1 MRRDDAGSGARPR
14 DLLGASAQA
23 WTLVAAGPNPGAR
36 PTPAPVEYRRRAAAR
51 PSVGSVMTIVAAVA
65 AVWWVAAVTGFAAG
79 LVGALLQPRLQRR
92 RATSPDLPPVSLI
105 LPVKLVNPG
114 FERAQASAFG
124 QDYPGYEVLVGAAEA
139 RSPALEAMGRIA
151 AREGAEVPTRTLRS
165 LATNAVSPKL
175 NTLSAPLAAAA
186 HDVVVTKDSNITLPP
201 RALRD
206 LLASLTPGVGLVCAV
221 PVAVRAETPAGR
233 IEAVLINRDA
243 RLLLTASAAGK
254 GYGVGKVMA
263 FRRADLARVGGVAA
277 LGYTIAEDTAL
288 SRALGAAGLR
298 TVFAAATVEQEIGA
312 RSLRDVHAR
321 QARWAVIR
329 RAEEPITFALEPL
342 ACPLPAALAGGL
354 AAPSLGLGFGSGFLA
369 TLLAWYAAEVAVT
382 ALKGWEV
389 RPWTP
394 AAFLG
399 RDGVLLAAWAM
410 AWTTREVTWAG
421 RRQDVR
427 DVLRRP
433 PATRR

>member
-1 MRRDDAGSGARPR
+1 
-14 DLLGASAQA
+14 
-23 WTLVAAGPNPGAR
+23 
-36 PTPAPVEYRRRAAAR
+36 
-51 PSVGSVMTIVAAVA
+51 MTIVAWVA
-65 AVWWVAAVTGFAAG
+65 AVWWVAAVVVFAGG
-79 LVGALLQPRLQRR
+79 LVGALSQPRIQRR
-92 RATSPDLPPVSLI
+92 RATASDTPPVSLV

-114 FERAQASAFG
+114 FERAQRSAFV
-124 QDYPGYEVLVGAAEA
+124 QDYPAYEVLVGAAEA
-139 RSPALEAMGRIA
+139 RSPALDAMGAMMEDVAGRVP
-151 AREGAEVPTRTLRS
+151 ARALRS
-165 LATNAVSPKL
+165 SASAALSPKL
-175 NTLSAPLAAAA
+175 NTLTAPLAAVA

-221 PVAVRAETPAGR
+221 PVAVRAASLAGR

-263 FRRADLARVGGVAA
+263 FRRADLARAGGVAA

-288 SRALGAAGLR
+288 SRALGSIGLR
-298 TVFAAATVEQEIGA
+298 TVFSAATVEQEIGA

-329 RAEEPITFALEPL
+329 RAEEPATFALEPL

-354 AAPSLGLGFGSGFLA
+354 AAPLLGSGFIFNFVA
-369 TLLAWYAAEVAVT
+369 TLLAWYALEVLVS
-382 ALKGWEV
+382 ALKGWEL

-394 AAFLG
+394 AAVLG

-421 RRQDVR
+421 GRQDVR

-433 PATRR
+433 PAAKP

>member
-1 MRRDDAGSGARPR
+1 M
-14 DLLGASAQA
+14 
-23 WTLVAAGPNPGAR
+23 TLV
-36 PTPAPVEYRRRAAAR
+36 
-51 PSVGSVMTIVAAVA
+51 SIAAVL
-65 AVWWVAAVTGFAAG
+65 WWVAAVAVFAAG
-79 LVGALLQPRLQRR
+79 LVGAILQPWLQRR
-92 RATSPDLPPVSLI
+92 RATAPEMPPVSLI

-114 FERAQASAFG
+114 FARAQASAFG
-124 QDYPGYEVLVGAAEA
+124 QDYPAYEVLVGAAEA
-139 RSPALEAMGRIA
+139 QSPALAAMGRIV
-151 AREGAEVPTRTLRS
+151 ARVNAETAIATRSLRS
-165 LATNAVSPKL
+165 LATAAVSPKL

-206 LLASLTPGVGLVCAV
+206 LMASLTPGVGLVCAV
-221 PVAVRAETPAGR
+221 PVAVRPETLAGR
-233 IEAVLINRDA
+233 MEAALINRDA

-263 FRRADLARVGGVAA
+263 FRRSDLARAGGVAA

-298 TVFAAATVEQEIGA
+298 TVFSAATVEQEIGA
-312 RSLRDVHAR
+312 RSLRDVYAR

-329 RAEEPITFALEPL
+329 RAEEPVTFAFEPL
-342 ACPLPAALAGGL
+342 ACPLPAAMAGGL
-354 AAPSLGLGFGSGFLA
+354 AAPLFGPSTWLGFAA
-369 TLLAWYAAEVAVT
+369 TLLAWYVAEVAVT
-382 ALKGWEV
+382 AAKGWEV

-394 AAFLG
+394 AAFIG

-410 AWTTREVTWAG
+410 AWTTREVSWAG
-421 RRQDVR
+421 GRQDVR

-433 PATRR
+433 PAIRR

>member
-1 MRRDDAGSGARPR
+1 M
-14 DLLGASAQA
+14 
-23 WTLVAAGPNPGAR
+23 TLVSI
-36 PTPAPVEYRRRAAAR
+36 AAAL
-51 PSVGSVMTIVAAVA
+51 
-65 AVWWVAAVTGFAAG
+65 WWVAAVVVFTAG
-79 LVGALLQPRLQRR
+79 LVGAILQPWLQRR
-92 RATSPDLPPVSLI
+92 RATAPETPPVSLI

-114 FERAQASAFG
+114 FSRAQASAFA
-124 QDYPGYEVLVGAAEA
+124 QDYPAYEVLVGAAEA
-139 RSPALEAMGRIA
+139 LSPALDAMERIV
-151 AREGAEVPTRTLRS
+151 ARVDTATAVPTRSLRS
-165 LATNAVSPKL
+165 TATAAVSPKL

-206 LLASLTPGVGLVCAV
+206 LMASLTPGVGLVCAV
-221 PVAVRAETPAGR
+221 PVAVRPETLAGR

-263 FRRADLARVGGVAA
+263 FRRSDLARAGGVAA

-288 SRALGAAGLR
+288 SRALGAARLR
-298 TVFAAATVEQEIGA
+298 TVFSAATVEQEIGA
-312 RSLRDVHAR
+312 RSLRDVYAR

-329 RAEEPITFALEPL
+329 RAEEPVTFAFEPL
-342 ACPLPAALAGGL
+342 ACPLPAAMAGGL
-354 AAPSLGLGFGSGFLA
+354 AAPLFGLNTWLGFAA
-369 TLLAWYAAEVAVT
+369 TLLAWYAAEVAVM
-382 ALKGWEV
+382 AAKDWEV

-394 AAFLG
+394 AAFIG

-421 RRQDVR
+421 GRQDVR

-433 PATRR
+433 PAIRR